1 MLPRASGAPNKA
13 KKRIVDDAG
22 SVALEASSASSAAQ
36 AAALSLL
43 ESSGDEQALEK
54 LVTECRERVDNG

>member
-22 SVALEASSASSAAQ
+22 SEGLEASSASSAAQ